1 VTGVE
6 TSDRVVTVWDGRLDM
21 TVRTGG
27 EGPPLVYL
35 HAAGGLMWDPFLDHL
50 AEQYTIYA
58 PFVPGT
64 VPGKPDEIS
73 KVDDLW
79 DLVLV
84 YDELLGALDVRG
96 APLVGQSFGGML
108 ACELAAHFPGM
119 CSKLVLLG
127 PVGLW
132 LDNHPVTNWVATA
145 PEDFP
150 ALLFHHTDCDAAVAM
165 FTPPADPDAAIAAI
179 VGTVWATGC
188 TSKFLWPVPDKGLA
202 KRIHRIEAPTLV
214 VWGKQDALISSAY
227 AAEFGRRIAGSRVEV
242 IDQCGHIPQMEQLA
256 QTLALVREF
265 LG

>member
-1 VTGVE
+1 MTAVE
-6 TSDRVVTVWDGRLDM
+6 TTDRVVTVWCGRLDM
-21 TVRTGG
+21 TVRIGG
-27 EGPPLVYL
+27 NGPPLVYL
-35 HAAGGLMWDPFLDHL
+35 HAAGGLVWDPFLEQL
-50 AEQYTIYA
+50 AQQFTIYA
-58 PFVPGT
+58 PLVPGT

-73 KVDDLW
+73 EVDDLW

-84 YDELLGALDVRG
+84 YDELLRALDVHG

-108 ACELAAHFPGM
+108 ACELAAHYPAV

-132 LDNHPVTNWVATA
+132 LDEHPVTNWVATA
-145 PEDFP
+145 PEDLP
-150 ALLFHHTDCDAAVAM
+150 ALLFHQPDCEAAVAM
-165 FTPPADPDAAIAAI
+165 FTPPDDPDAAIAAI
-179 VGTVWATGC
+179 VGTVWAIGC
-188 TSKFLWPVPDKGLA
+188 TSKFVWPVPDKGLS

-214 VWGKQDALISSAY
+214 VWGKQDALVSSVY

-242 IDQCGHIPQMEQLA
+242 IDQCGHIPQMEQLD